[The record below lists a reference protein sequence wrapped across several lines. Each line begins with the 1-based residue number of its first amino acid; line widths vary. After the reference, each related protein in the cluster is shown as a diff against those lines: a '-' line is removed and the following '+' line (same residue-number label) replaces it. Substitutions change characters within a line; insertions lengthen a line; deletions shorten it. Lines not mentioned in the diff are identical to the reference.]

1 MISGAVGS
9 TRVPYSTEIGDAG
22 EIHSAADTLQ
32 VARTRPALRA
42 AEEALS
48 LPPQAFTPD
57 PTLQLLNRMLGAALS
72 TDSLAWRGN
81 PIPAMRGLQKLLVA
95 HSLDLP
101 EESRGP
107 SMRAIRAVELAVRW
121 RLRWMQMKRSDAES
135 QTIQPQQDEHATK
148 AAG

>member
-1 MISGAVGS
+1 LRSGAVGNA
-9 TRVPYSTEIGDAG
+9 RVPYPAEAGDAG
-22 EIHSAADTLQ
+22 EIHSAAQTLP
-32 VARTRPALRA
+32 VARTRPALLA
-42 AEEALS
+42 AGEALS
-48 LPPQAFTPD
+48 LPQQAFTPD
-57 PTLQLLNRMLGAALS
+57 PTLQWLSGMLGAGLS

-81 PIPAMRGLQKLLVA
+81 PVPAMRGLQKLLVA

-135 QTIQPQQDEHATK
+135 QSIQPQQDEHAPK
-148 AAG
+148 ATD